1 MDKWFVIIEENGLF
15 HTVRFNTRFE
25 AMKYAMKRCEDSEI
39 NLNGKLYIAEAE
51 ELLLFKEMRK

>member
-15 HTVRFNTRFE
+15 HAVSFNTRFE
-25 AMKYAMKRCEDSEI
+25 AVKYAMERCEDNKD
-39 NLNGKLYIAEAE
+39 NLNGKLYIAEGE